1 MAAPLAAGENETSK
15 LYSIVS
21 LLLFYRRSKYTLVQR
36 KKYTDMYTL
45 LALHAMEGQLTE
57 KCRTLTLERNMLVDS
72 HQLC

>member
-1 MAAPLAAGENETSK
+1 MKLPNFIPLFPYCYFTEGA
-15 LYSIVS
+15 SIPWS
-21 LLLFYRRSKYTLVQR
+21 RD